1 MSLFGSVANYGGKQP
16 DNSQGIKQFVESV
29 GGQASWVYKR
39 LPNGMKVQ
47 TPSNGIVPVYINSDL
62 YVNGSIYNPSDRIL
76 KDNIQEIDES
86 KEKLLNNLEPKI
98 FNYKE
103 DPNKKHYGFIA
114 QDMEKIFPELVK
126 DSDFGYKTI
135 NYLELIP
142 LLVLKINAMQKEI
155 DELKEK
161 NK

>member
-1 MSLFGSVANYGGKQP
+1 
-16 DNSQGIKQFVESV
+16 
-29 GGQASWVYKR
+29 
-39 LPNGMKVQ
+39 
-47 TPSNGIVPVYINSDL
+47 
-62 YVNGSIYNPSDRIL
+62 
-76 KDNIQEIDES
+76 
-86 KEKLLNNLEPKI
+86 
-98 FNYKE
+98 
-103 DPNKKHYGFIA
+103 
-114 QDMEKIFPELVK
+114 LVK